1 MEISFLNNIKKYS
14 SVNDKTGI
22 ANVMNEAFREAE
34 KFKNNVNQNLTELN
48 KVLIRNIDVLK
59 QQYKETKVG
68 KTSKDI
74 MTVVS
79 SIQTGDF
86 EARTGQDLTYLLSLE
101 DCEKQ
106 KKQIIVKKTKRRIEN
121 F

>member
-59 QQYKETKVG
+59 QQYKETKVV

-74 MTVVS
+74 MTVDS

-86 EARTGQDLTYLLSLE
+86 EAAFPGGVRLNGRHFQR
-101 DCEKQ
+101 
-106 KKQIIVKKTKRRIEN
+106 KTNVYRVIGIY
-121 F
+121 